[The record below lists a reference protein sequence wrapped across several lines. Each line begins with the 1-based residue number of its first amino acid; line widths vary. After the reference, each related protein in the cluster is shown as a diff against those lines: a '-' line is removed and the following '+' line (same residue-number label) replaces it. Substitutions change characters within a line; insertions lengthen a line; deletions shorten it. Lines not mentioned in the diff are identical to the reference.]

1 MSMSS
6 IDYQHVLGD
15 ARLELGP
22 DLDLPLLFL
31 TSADVH
37 SFAKDESIMKLIEGM
52 KIVDQM

>member
-1 MSMSS
+1 MSS